1 MVELGMTWF
10 WFALLSAV
18 FAALTSILAKLG
30 VDNVNS
36 NLATAIRT
44 LVIVVFSWSLVFFR
58 KDFSDVDNLSKRSI
72 LFLILS
78 GLSTGISWLFY
89 FKALQLGSVS
99 KVAPVDKLSLV
110 WVVVF
115 GALFLGEKVT
125 LKVALG
131 VIFVALGAILVV
143 I

>member
-1 MVELGMTWF
+1 MTWF
-10 WFALLSAV
+10 WFALLSAI
-18 FAALTSILAKLG
+18 FAALTSVLAKLG

-44 LVIVVFSWSLVFFR
+44 LVIVVFSWSVVLFR
-58 KDFSDVDNLSKRSI
+58 RDFGDIDNLSKRSI
-72 LFLILS
+72 IFLILS

-89 FKALQLGSVS
+89 FRALQLGSVS

-110 WVVVF
+110 LAVVF
-115 GALFLGEKVT
+115 GILFLGEKIT
-125 LKVALG
+125 LKMALG
-131 VIFVALGAILVV
+131 VVFVALGTILVA